1 MDYMIHQTFE
11 VVIYKKTNAEARC
24 ADVMT
29 LQKMNKADF
38 PILQKVEKML

>member
-1 MDYMIHQTFE
+1 MDYMIHYMFE
-11 VVIYKKTNAEARC
+11 VVIYKKTNAQARC

-38 PILQKVEKML
+38 LTLQKVQKML